1 MIDRLGNQASARAA
15 CAGLAALLALSAAA
29 APRAA
34 SADDAPALVPH
45 EARYDLSLLSLQSA
59 NRGSAG
65 GLFLVRLERTCEE
78 WRLDTDLQ
86 VSIETED
93 QGETAIASRSRYEET
108 LADGG
113 RSGTLTFRQRQEVN
127 GFPVSAVRGDAT
139 RTPEGGRVRYERPA
153 AREIALPAGVQFP
166 ISGAQAS
173 LAALFSGQALV
184 SQRLFD
190 GGEEG
195 ALIAVDLAAGAPE
208 PPPETV
214 AGDGALLA
222 GRMLRVVT
230 AFYAVDAPDS
240 EPLSTYVADILEN
253 GVTTRLTIDVG
264 LASVEAELSAVRR
277 LPQPDC

>member
-1 MIDRLGNQASARAA
+1 MIDRLGNRASARAA
-15 CAGLAALLALSAAA
+15 VAGLAALLALSAAA

-34 SADDAPALVPH
+34 SASDAPALVPH

-65 GLFLVRLERTCEE
+65 GLFLVRLERACEE

-93 QGETAIASRSRYEET
+93 QGETTIASRSRYEET
-108 LADGG
+108 IADAG

-127 GFPVSAVRGDAT
+127 GFPVSEVRGEAK
-139 RTPEGGRVRYERPA
+139 RTAEGGRVRFERPA
-153 AREIALPAGVQFP
+153 AREVALPTGVQFP

-214 AGDGALLA
+214 AGDAALLR

-240 EPLSTYVADILEN
+240 EPLSTYIADILEN

-277 LPQPDC
+277 LPRPDC